1 MTETSPLATVAR
13 APKGTNGE
21 RQWELRACQGRPVC
35 GVEIRLRGDDGRTL
49 PWDGRSIGEIQARGP
64 WVTGSYFGDNDSDKL
79 DEGWLRTGDVGRI
92 DQHGYLTLTDRVKD
106 VIKSGGEWISSV
118 DLENALVAHPAVH
131 EAVVIGV
138 PDEKWQERPL
148 ALIVTKTET
157 SLDINELRV
166 FLDGAVAKWWIP
178 ERWAFIAEVPRTS
191 VGKYDK
197 NC

>member
-21 RQWELRACQGRPVC
+21 RQWELRACQVVPSAVSRLGCVATMAVPCPGTDGLSARSGPRTV
-35 GVEIRLRGDDGRTL
+35 GHRLVLRRQRLR
-49 PWDGRSIGEIQARGP
+49 QARRRMAAHRRR
-64 WVTGSYFGDNDSDKL
+64 GSHRSTRLPYAYRPG
-79 DEGWLRTGDVGRI
+79 
-92 DQHGYLTLTDRVKD
+92 KD